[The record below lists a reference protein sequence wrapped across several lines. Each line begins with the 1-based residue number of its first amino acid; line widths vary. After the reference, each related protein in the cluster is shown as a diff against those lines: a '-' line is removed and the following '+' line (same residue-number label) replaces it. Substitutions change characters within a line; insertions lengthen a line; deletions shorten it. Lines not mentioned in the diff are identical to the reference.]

1 MARAMRVL
9 FADDDD
15 NIRIIL
21 KDYLEAFGFKV
32 FLAENGV
39 QAFQRVQDENPDLL
53 ILDMAMPEMDG
64 WEVAKKIRE
73 MPRSTPLP
81 ILALTAHV
89 LANAGAK
96 ALEAGVVLY
105 ICAVPSMKKGDTV
118 ANIGEVATTP

>member
-1 MARAMRVL
+1 MRVL

-96 ALEAGVVLY
+96 ALEAGCDAYLTKPFRPADVL
-105 ICAVPSMKKGDTV
+105 A
-118 ANIGEVATTP
+118 EVRRLLGLG